1 MRDIPVVQGAI
12 LMIVLWFLII
22 NTIVDILYAVIDP
35 RISHE

>member
-1 MRDIPVVQGAI
+1 VVQGAI

>member
-1 MRDIPVVQGAI
+1 V
-12 LMIVLWFLII
+12 IVLWFLVI